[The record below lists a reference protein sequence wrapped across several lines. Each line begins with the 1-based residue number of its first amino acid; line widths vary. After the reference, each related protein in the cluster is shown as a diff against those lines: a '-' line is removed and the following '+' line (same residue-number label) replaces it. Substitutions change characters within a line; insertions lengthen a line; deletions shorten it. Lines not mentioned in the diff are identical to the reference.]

1 MTYIRKMKDW
11 SEKIYYTEDEFFD
24 IFEKKIK
31 KSSEELLIEMIEMK
45 KEKEN
50 KINNEI
56 KINSLQ
62 YA

>member
-1 MTYIRKMKDW
+1 MTYIRKMKDG

-31 KSSEELLIEMIEMK
+31 KSSEELLIEIREMK

-56 KINSLQ
+56 KFNSFQ